1 MERKIIHL
9 EDSNDN
15 HQCIICCKRNAT
27 TRVKIQRLAYDDS
40 IINFYVCGSC
50 LSKMQKDI
58 EVCK

>member
-15 HQCIICCKRNAT
+15 HQCIICCQRNAT

-40 IINFYVCGSC
+40 LIIFHVCNGC
-50 LSKMQKDI
+50 LFKMQKDI
-58 EVCK
+58 EICK